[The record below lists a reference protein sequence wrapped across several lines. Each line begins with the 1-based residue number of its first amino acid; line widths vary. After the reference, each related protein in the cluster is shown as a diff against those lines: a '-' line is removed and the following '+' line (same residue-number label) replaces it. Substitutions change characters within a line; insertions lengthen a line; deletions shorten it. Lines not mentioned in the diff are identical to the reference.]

1 MSRIGP
7 RSNPNNSVV
16 PTLNWKD
23 ANSEALRDLDA
34 KGLVRW
40 CWWYWC
46 WWGWQG
52 WAWMSGKSQICRHIQ
67 HMKFKWV
74 QQVGK
79 STQLNFRKADR
90 LTTDCASFY
99 DILVCILY
107 HFRHQ
112 QLYKHIRT
120 NMSTLSST
128 AAAMKSST
136 EYKKHVQ
143 ADIPRHVV
151 AFCQHY
157 GWSVYI

>member
-7 RSNPNNSVV
+7 RSNPNSF

-52 WAWMSGKSQICRHIQ
+52 WVWMSGKSQICRPSNTWIWNEYS
-67 HMKFKWV
+67 KL
-74 QQVGK
+74 GK
-79 STQLNFRKADR
+79 LASPLSWISGR
-90 LTTDCASFY
+90 LTGWPLIARHLSSFY
-99 DILVCILY
+99 DIFVCILY

-112 QLYKHIRT
+112 QLCKHIRT

-128 AAAMKSST
+128 AAAMKSSA
-136 EYKKHVQ
+136 EYKKHV
-143 ADIPRHVV
+143 
-151 AFCQHY
+151 
-157 GWSVYI
+157 